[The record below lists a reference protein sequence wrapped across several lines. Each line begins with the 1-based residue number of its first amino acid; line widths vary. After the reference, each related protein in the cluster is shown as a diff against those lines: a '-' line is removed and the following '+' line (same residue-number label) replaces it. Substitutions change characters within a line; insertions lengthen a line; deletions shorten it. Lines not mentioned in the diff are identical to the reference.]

1 MIEGF
6 NELNQN
12 ISNTIVTID
21 NVAKA
26 FKRQEKGIMQINDA
40 VNLLDQS
47 TQKKCSSC

>member
-12 ISNTIVTID
+12 ISNTIITID
-21 NVAKA
+21 NVVKA
-26 FKRQEKGIMQINDA
+26 SKEQEKGILQINDA

-47 TQKKCSSC
+47 TQKCSSC